1 MKIMKC
7 VYCGNKIMK
16 ESKEHIIH
24 NALGGQAES
33 VKICC
38 GLCNN
43 KVREIID
50 NPFCEMFNPIISK
63 IDNFTKT
70 NNTKSS
76 PSCRGKARYING
88 KTYDVT
94 IKNGKVVDC
103 ITLKKELRR
112 NLTKEEFEEFIIES
126 YYFNMDNNAL
136 KNGISKIAFN
146 FALENDVDRE
156 LIKDYL
162 HVKKKNEVVE
172 EIKFNNPVI
181 PFVPLN
187 PFDEYIELNA
197 SFELYHNLI
206 LFNEENYLWCY
217 VDLFNTFQYYVLLS
231 DKWNEDT
238 ICKTYLQH
246 MQKIDRTVPEISIRR
261 TKDILV
267 YAAYYNIEPTMDL
280 GELKKRVTDAI
291 NKESLK
297 KNMANIISDKLGFDY
312 MNGEKI
318 KSMNPIESSFYLK
331 SLWLYMDEDDYLREE
346 VFRQK
351 TVIMENS
358 QNAYSYPLLIIEGTK
373 NNTIN
378 IKNYTFPKF
387 ERLSRYL
394 MKWDAI
400 EQEAK
405 NKYL

>member
-1 MKIMKC
+1 MKC
-7 VYCGNKIMK
+7 VYCGNEITK

-38 GLCNN
+38 GSCNN

-76 PSCRGKARYING
+76 PSCRGKARYTNG
-88 KTYDVT
+88 KTYDVN
-94 IKNGKVVDC
+94 IKNSKVVDC
-103 ITLKKELRR
+103 VILKKELRK
-112 NLTKEEFEEFIIES
+112 NLTKQELEDFVIES
-126 YYFNMDNNAL
+126 YYFNIDNNAL

-146 FALENDVDRE
+146 FAIENDVDKE
-156 LIKDYL
+156 LIKDFLYT
-162 HVKKKNEVVE
+162 KKKNGVVE
-172 EIKFNNPVI
+172 EIKFNNTVI

-187 PFDEYIELNA
+187 PFDEYIELNS

-231 DKWNEDT
+231 DKWNENT

-246 MQKIDRTVPEISIRR
+246 MQKIDRTTPKIEIRGV
-261 TKDILV
+261 KDILI

-280 GELKKRVTDAI
+280 GELKKRVTEAI

-297 KNMANIISDKLGFDY
+297 KNMANIISEKLGFDY
-312 MNGEKI
+312 MDGKKI
-318 KSMNPIESSFYLK
+318 KSMNPIESSFYLN
-331 SLWLYMDEDDYLREE
+331 SLLLYMDEDDYLREE
-346 VFRQK
+346 IFRQK
-351 TVIMENS
+351 TGVRENN
-358 QNAYSYPLLIIEGTK
+358 QNAYSYPFLIIDGIR
-373 NNTIN
+373 NDIIN
-378 IKNYTFPKF
+378 VKKYTFSKF
-387 ERLSRYL
+387 ERLNKYL

-400 EQEAK
+400 EEEVR